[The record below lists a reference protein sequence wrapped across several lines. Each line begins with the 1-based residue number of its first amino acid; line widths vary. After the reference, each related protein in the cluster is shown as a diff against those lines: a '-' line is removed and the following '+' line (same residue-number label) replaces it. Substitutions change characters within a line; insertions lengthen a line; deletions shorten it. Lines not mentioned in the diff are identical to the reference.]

1 MEDGDETAD
10 EMHEDEEEGSE
21 FPPKRNDERRKPCCK
36 TSRLDELSTP
46 NKRIFLA
53 LWNEH
58 AYHLP
63 KDKVKHLKQLL
74 QQLYAMSPEETAKY
88 FAELRAESK
97 AAAMRKKLKEKLRKY
112 LLEKHH
118 QRQRERAYKL
128 FKRLLKCGISYAAEN
143 PVPPLVSIRLR
154 YLSDIILEQLSDLRK
169 VEMPNRSNPDKLGFF
184 LISVADWMAIAVE
197 RLYYA
202 AQLSINEIT
211 DQEQTPEKSM
221 EVPNN
226 YEEMEPPAASSTP
239 KKLSIDPYYSL
250 ITTPPVATS
259 TPKTKKKV
267 PCYTFSHMRPSKE
280 ALCVSMQAERT
291 QMEIPP
297 YSYGE
302 PTLPKISSQQ
312 PQTPSTKDL
321 KGSVAHSSSIK
332 KKHTHTK
339 LGNRT
344 Y

>member
-1 MEDGDETAD
+1 VT
-10 EMHEDEEEGSE
+10 H
-21 FPPKRNDERRKPCCK
+21 PRNNFY
-36 TSRLDELSTP
+36 S
-46 NKRIFLA
+46 LA
-53 LWNEH
+53 
-58 AYHLP
+58 
-63 KDKVKHLKQLL
+63 
-74 QQLYAMSPEETAKY
+74 
-88 FAELRAESK
+88 
-97 AAAMRKKLKEKLRKY
+97 
-112 LLEKHH
+112 
-118 QRQRERAYKL
+118 
-128 FKRLLKCGISYAAEN
+128 
-143 PVPPLVSIRLR
+143 
-154 YLSDIILEQLSDLRK
+154 
-169 VEMPNRSNPDKLGFF
+169 DKLGFF

-259 TPKTKKKV
+259 TPKAKKKV